1 VPLVPN
7 YKLYYAAYSCYAGGI
22 KSPRAQVGQMCHDMV
37 VDLLERAGLVTL
49 AQATAVRNHGGSS
62 MTMARHF
69 LAREFL
75 DMPLDGAA
83 LTAAVNMQSVI
94 LCLYTPA
101 QKPAHSLVT
110 MGNGKVAGYNNLG
123 SAGAAGGLDFNI
135 FDWNNVQVVQNR
147 YSVWGASPGFV
158 AARIGDA

>member
-1 VPLVPN
+1 MPLQPN
-7 YKLYYAAYSCYAGGI
+7 YKLYYAAYSCFAGGI
-22 KSPRAQVGQMCHDMV
+22 ASPRAEIGQMCHDMV

-49 AQATAVRNHGGSS
+49 AQATNVRNYGGSS
-62 MTMARHF
+62 MAMAGNF

-83 LTAAVNMQSVI
+83 LTRAVNMQSVI

-110 MGNGKVAGYNNLG
+110 MGYGKVAGYNNLG
-123 SAGAAGGLDFNI
+123 SAGAAGGLNFNV
-135 FDWNNVQVVQNR
+135 FDWNHVLMAQNH
-147 YSVWGASPGFV
+147 YSVWGASPEFV
-158 AARIGDA
+158 ATRIRAA